1 MFFKDIVG
9 HTELKSK
16 FIKDINENKL
26 PHAHLFLGK
35 LGYGGLPLT
44 LAIIQYLMCENRLE
58 NDSCGECHS
67 CKMIQRLEHP
77 DLHFS
82 FPTVQALS
90 QKSDPQF
97 PLWKAMVKE
106 NPFANL
112 NEWINYSDDK
122 GRNPTIS
129 VHQSNE
135 IVKKLTLKSFEGGY
149 KVSVIWMAE
158 EMNQTCANKL
168 LKIIEEPPQK
178 TLFILL
184 AESED
189 AILPTILSRT
199 QITKIKQLKREELSA
214 YLQKE
219 KNVSGDLTES
229 VVARSEGNIRLAL
242 ELLKLN
248 NKENIDFQRFVELMR
263 VCYKKDVI
271 AMMDWAEGMAML
283 GREEQKIFLKYGLY
297 LMRQS
302 IMKNFT
308 EGKLMNAS
316 AAEEQFLQNFARF
329 ITGNNIIE
337 FNELFSNAHYGIER
351 NANAKLLFT
360 NITFEVMR
368 YIRSA

>member
-1 MFFKDIVG
+1 MFFKEIVG
-9 HTELKSK
+9 HVELKNK
-16 FIKDINENKL
+16 FINDINENKL

-44 LAIIQYLMCENRLE
+44 LAIIQYLMCEDKKE
-58 NDSCGECHS
+58 QDSCGECHS
-67 CKMIQRLEHP
+67 CKLIQKMEHP
-77 DLHFS
+77 DVHFS
-82 FPTVQALS
+82 FPTVQTLA
-90 QKSDPQF
+90 QTSDIQF
-97 PLWKAMVKE
+97 PLWKTMVKE

-112 NEWINYSDDK
+112 NEWINYSDEK
-122 GRNPTIS
+122 GRKPTIS
-129 VHQSNE
+129 VHQSNA

-199 QITKIKQLKREELSA
+199 QITKIKQLKGEELRT
-214 YLQKE
+214 YL
-219 KNVSGDLTES
+219 KNRNDVSGDLIES
-229 VVARSEGNIRLAL
+229 VISRSEGDIHAAI
-242 ELLKLN
+242 ELLRLN

-263 VCYKKDVI
+263 ICYKKDVI
-271 AMMDWAEGMAML
+271 AMMDWAESMSKL
-283 GREEQKIFLKYGLY
+283 GREEQKIFLNYGLY

-316 AAEEQFLQNFARF
+316 AAEEQFLENFARF

-337 FNELFSNAHYGIER
+337 FNELFSNAHYSIER